1 MPSAF
6 RRLSPRGIER
16 AEEAAEIQARVRL
29 CFTFLYLIPKIV
41 CHSNVIEEMR
51 LS

>member
-6 RRLSPRGIER
+6 RRLSPRVIER
-16 AEEAAEIQARVRL
+16 AEEAAKIQARVRL
-29 CFTFLYLIPKIV
+29 CFTFLYLIPKN
-41 CHSNVIEEMR
+41 C